1 MILLVELIGF
11 QNSCASW
18 ELLKLFNSNV
28 MLSRDA
34 MYLEIY
40 FIMISKN
47 GDKNPLQVNEKNVN
61 TQYVNMHNTLWSL
74 TLLARKMENLTQQL
88 KRVKGG
94 WLFSS
99 LITDMTSFHVPP
111 NRAYFHSMGVS
122 KQKQKSLY
130 LQSMTKSS
138 RQCLG
143 HVRLITRQFPLL
155 K

>member
-99 LITDMTSFHVPP
+99 LITDMTSFHVPLQTGHTFIQWEFP
-111 NRAYFHSMGVS
+111 SKSRKAYTSNQWKNPSASVWGM
-122 KQKQKSLY
+122 
-130 LQSMTKSS
+130 
-138 RQCLG
+138 
-143 HVRLITRQFPLL
+143 
-155 K
+155 

>member
-47 GDKNPLQVNEKNVN
+47 GDKNPLQVNEK
-61 TQYVNMHNTLWSL
+61 YVNMHNTLWSL
-74 TLLARKMENLTQQL
+74 ALLAWKMENLTQQL

-94 WLFSS
+94 WLFLS
-99 LITDMTSFHVPP
+99 LITDMTSFDVQLKTGHTFIQWEFP
-111 NRAYFHSMGVS
+111 S
-122 KQKQKSLY
+122 K
-130 LQSMTKSS
+130 S
-138 RQCLG
+138 RKVYTSNQWKNPSASVWG
-143 HVRLITRQFPLL
+143 M
-155 K
+155 